1 MMFTLNKTFLVLLL
15 FVFLPVI
22 SHAGQIDSETAF
34 KIAETLFHSQ
44 IQFRSSNL
52 SNMYLAHIES
62 EENTIQSGSAKVL
75 ENKSEDALYY
85 VFNIENNNGWIIV
98 SGDDHIYPV
107 IGYSTKNNYN
117 CSDLPPAFEA
127 WMSSTKE
134 IILAA
139 KKKNLPV
146 SESVKRQWES
156 FLNNNTKT
164 LRSSQGVAPYIQ
176 TTWGQG
182 VPYNNLCPSVG
193 GSVSISGCVATAM
206 AQIMKYY
213 DYPAKGIG
221 STMDY
226 ITDTY
231 KISIPSV
238 DLSATSYDWNN
249 MLNFYDSNSSQMSN
263 YAVALLMYHCGIS
276 AKMDY
281 SPTNSYAYFIN
292 GINSLLNYFNYDKG
306 LQRKKRDY
314 ISDTEMRNILLQE
327 VYERRPVFIGSQS
340 VNSGGHAF
348 LCCGCDDY
356 GLFYFNWGWN
366 GNLDGYYA
374 MNDMQGYNS
383 GHEIYINIR
392 PNGGGVAVPDMYVGW
407 DQGLSSNVTSIS
419 GNESFIVNAA
429 YYNIGLGAFDGTC
442 GLLLLDTQENVIA
455 CISEFRGALQ
465 PNYGYINMYRQ
476 CVVPNNVPTGDYI
489 IKAAVK
495 LTGSNTWT
503 LINAA
508 NGYASELP
516 LKYTSKTGIQPI
528 ESNNVLVYTD
538 ESNIYTV
545 SQSSEKIKEIIIY
558 DLEGNVLYK
567 NLSINATNYAINTK
581 FIYSKIVVVSLA
593 TESYT
598 RKVKIRLK

>member
-1 MMFTLNKTFLVLLL
+1 MISINKTILILLL
-15 FVFLPVI
+15 FVLLPVI
-22 SHAGQIDSETAF
+22 SLAEQIDRETAS

-44 IQFRSSNL
+44 IQFRNSNL

-62 EENTIQSGSAKVL
+62 EENASSKGL
-75 ENKSEDALYY
+75 GNENENTLYY

-156 FLNNNTKT
+156 FLNNNTEA
-164 LRSSQGVAPYIQ
+164 LRSSQGVTPYIQ

-182 VPYNNLCPSVG
+182 TPFNNLCPFAG
-193 GSVSISGCVATAM
+193 GSVSLSGCVATAM
-206 AQIMKYY
+206 AQTMKYY
-213 DYPAKGIG
+213 DYPAKGTG

-226 ITDTY
+226 VTDTY

-238 DLSATSYDWNN
+238 DLSETSYDWNN
-249 MLNFYDSNSSQMSN
+249 MLNSYNSNSSQTSN
-263 YAVALLMYHCGIS
+263 DVVALLMYHCGIS

-281 SPTNSYAYFIN
+281 SPTASSAYFIDA
-292 GINSLLNYFNYDKG
+292 INSFLIYFNYDKA
-306 LQRKKRDY
+306 LQRKKRNY
-314 ISDTEMRNILLQE
+314 ISDAEMKNILLQE

-356 GLFYFNWGWN
+356 GLFYFNWGWY

-383 GHEIYINIR
+383 DHEIYINIK
-392 PNGGGVAVPDMYVGW
+392 PNEGGVAVPDMYVGW
-407 DQGLSSNVTSIS
+407 NQGLSSNVTSVS
-419 GNESFIVNAA
+419 GNEPFVVNAA
-429 YYNIGLGAFDGTC
+429 YYNTGLGQFDGTC
-442 GLLLLDTQENVIA
+442 GLILLDTKENVVA
-455 CISEFRGALQ
+455 SISEFRGMLQ
-465 PNYGYINMYRQ
+465 PNYGYINRDMT
-476 CVVPNNVPTGDYI
+476 CVIPKNVPAGDYT

-503 LINAA
+503 LIHAA
-508 NGYASELP
+508 KGYTSELP
-516 LKYTSKTGIQPI
+516 LSYSPKTGLEPV
-528 ESNNVLVYTD
+528 ESNNVLIYTD
-538 ESNIYTV
+538 KYNIYAISTT
-545 SQSSEKIKEIIIY
+545 SEKIREIIIY

-567 NLSINATNYAINTK
+567 NLSINATNYTVHPAYI
-581 FIYSKIVVVSLA
+581 FPKIVVVSLT
-593 TESYT
+593 TETYT
-598 RKVKIRLK
+598 QKVKIRFK